1 MKFRHK
7 GLKNADELDI
17 LFKDVAATGEGAW
30 APSTNFVPN
39 DGEDRS
45 YRSYNALISE
55 VDRMHVV
62 DVDFWIGSVNN
73 NILIKT
79 NK

>member
-17 LFKDVAATGEGAW
+17 LFKDVATTWEGAQ

-39 DGEDRS
+39 DDTEH
-45 YRSYNALISE
+45 RSYNEQISE
-55 VDRMHVV
+55 VDR
-62 DVDFWIGSVNN
+62 
-73 NILIKT
+73 ILGCMALRRI
-79 NK
+79 